1 MENKPT
7 NEITSPIDFVKNP
20 FIDIFSSYE
29 KQIKALN
36 FLSDYSFKYSEN
48 YAKPDKNK
56 FFLEMFG
63 IIVFVNFNTEIIRVR
78 KKANFTVEEVFDVVH
93 IYNNYSNQ
101 DDCHYLSISLK
112 ASNGYI
118 KKNIKVSHNAKFDVN
133 KFQENLS
140 QNDNYFQIT
149 FTATEF
155 KNFMEDC
162 VLSKIEKTIIVYE
175 NCGIIK
181 SQQFLGG
188 DFLIDKGSVYRANES
203 GLIPTLEKN
212 VFIKANDEQCFKL
225 PKLSTSNKSP
235 QCIAKNFIKNTCESW
250 GANAVLALLAIGH
263 MIMGLFFSTFKEKM
277 GVPILIIAGVSGSG
291 KSTTVENGNAIFGMD
306 EDFLIAGNSTV
317 YGQLTLTQ
325 LVNGMNICIDD
336 LSDTIIESKGFANY
350 LKGMFKAVSRA
361 KGDNN
366 DKKKINKRPACSQA
380 IYSTNSTL
388 PDIPELAN
396 RANVITIM
404 KNSLNTDKFKYFGEN
419 RENREE
425 LSLLLP
431 KLLEFDNDYVISIHK
446 ELENYLKHYLDNSVV
461 PRIFYNIAYMWTGL
475 TLLEEIANYTPE
487 NIHLE
492 ILEYAKGV
500 VEHYKEL
507 PTPIDMLIDSL
518 LTLKNHNIIANE
530 VHYKVKQTVDGRV
543 YLTFHKDTM
552 LCAYNH
558 FFRDENRKIKLSVFN
573 NYLKCD
579 YRVVELSTTG
589 YYKGTRKNSVVL
601 DITEFADV
609 WEFSGFSPSCNS
621 NVNTENSLAELET
634 VLGNLSNDE

>member
-1 MENKPT
+1 MKNKQ
-7 NEITSPIDFVKNP
+7 NDEITSPIDFAKKP
-20 FIDIFSSYE
+20 FIGIFSSYE

-63 IIVFVNFNTEIIRVR
+63 IIIFVNFNTETIRVK

-93 IYNNYSNQ
+93 IYNNCSNIE
-101 DDCHYLSISLK
+101 DCHYLSINLK
-112 ASNGYI
+112 ASNGYV

-162 VLSKIEKTIIVYE
+162 VLSKIEKRIIVYE

-181 SQQFLGG
+181 AQQFLGG
-188 DFLIDKGSVYRANES
+188 DFLIDKGTVYRANEN
-203 GLIPTLEKN
+203 GLIPTTKKN

-225 PKLSTSNKSP
+225 PKLSYSIKSP
-235 QCIAKNFIKNTCESW
+235 QCIAINFIKNICESW
-250 GANAVLALLAIGH
+250 RDNAVLALLATGH
-263 MIMGLFFSTFKEKM
+263 MIMGLFFNTFKAKM
-277 GVPILIIAGVSGSG
+277 GVPILIITGVSGSG

-317 YGQLTLTQ
+317 YGQSTLTQ

-350 LKGMFKAVSRA
+350 IKALFKAVSRA
-361 KGDNN
+361 KGDSNN
-366 DKKKINKRPACSQA
+366 KNAIKKNKACSQA
-380 IYSTNSTL
+380 IYSTNSNL

-431 KLLEFDNDYVISIHK
+431 KLLEFDNDYVLATHSK
-446 ELENYLKHYLDNSVV
+446 LESYLKQHLDNSVV

-475 TLLEEIANYTPE
+475 TLLEKIANYTPD

-492 ILEYAKGV
+492 ILEYAKSV
-500 VEHYKEL
+500 VEHYKKL
-507 PTPIDMLIDSL
+507 PSPVDMLIESL
-518 LTLKNHNIIANE
+518 LTLKNHKVIEND
-530 VHYKVKQTVDGRV
+530 VHYKVKQTVEGKV
-543 YLTFHKDTM
+543 HLTFHKDTM

-558 FFRDENRKIKLSVFN
+558 FFRDENRKIKLNVFN

-579 YRVVELSTTG
+579 YRVVGLSTTG

-609 WEFSGFSPSCNS
+609 WEFSGFSPSDNTTG
-621 NVNTENSLAELET
+621 NTENSLTELET
-634 VLGNLSNDE
+634 ILGNLSNDG

>member
-188 DFLIDKGSVYRANES
+188 DFLIDKGYVYRANE
-203 GLIPTLEKN
+203 
-212 VFIKANDEQCFKL
+212 
-225 PKLSTSNKSP
+225 
-235 QCIAKNFIKNTCESW
+235 
-250 GANAVLALLAIGH
+250 
-263 MIMGLFFSTFKEKM
+263 
-277 GVPILIIAGVSGSG
+277 
-291 KSTTVENGNAIFGMD
+291 
-306 EDFLIAGNSTV
+306 
-317 YGQLTLTQ
+317 
-325 LVNGMNICIDD
+325 
-336 LSDTIIESKGFANY
+336 
-350 LKGMFKAVSRA
+350 
-361 KGDNN
+361 
-366 DKKKINKRPACSQA
+366 
-380 IYSTNSTL
+380 
-388 PDIPELAN
+388 
-396 RANVITIM
+396 
-404 KNSLNTDKFKYFGEN
+404 
-419 RENREE
+419 RE
-425 LSLLLP
+425 
-431 KLLEFDNDYVISIHK
+431 
-446 ELENYLKHYLDNSVV
+446 
-461 PRIFYNIAYMWTGL
+461 
-475 TLLEEIANYTPE
+475 
-487 NIHLE
+487 
-492 ILEYAKGV
+492 
-500 VEHYKEL
+500 
-507 PTPIDMLIDSL
+507 
-518 LTLKNHNIIANE
+518 
-530 VHYKVKQTVDGRV
+530 
-543 YLTFHKDTM
+543 
-552 LCAYNH
+552 
-558 FFRDENRKIKLSVFN
+558 
-573 NYLKCD
+573 
-579 YRVVELSTTG
+579 
-589 YYKGTRKNSVVL
+589 
-601 DITEFADV
+601 
-609 WEFSGFSPSCNS
+609 
-621 NVNTENSLAELET
+621 
-634 VLGNLSNDE
+634 